1 VDQRNVSMNTR
12 INILYFLETLC
23 EAALKANYRPY
34 ISLIQR
40 ELKTI
45 IGAVA
50 SADPEGAA
58 NVATVKKV
66 LESLKRKGVV
76 ERTADEDIYA
86 MLREREELYH
96 LDERESSDEMMSD
109 GDESEE
115 EEDEEEAGKRR
126 KRRFDEQ
133 TVQARMEEDRERHK
147 RLRENIWQIPL
158 KQSEDEDPEFEK
170 AWNETSDLN
179 EDDYE
184 IMREEN
190 EILAASIL

>member
-1 VDQRNVSMNTR
+1 MNTR

-23 EAALKANYRPY
+23 EASLKAQYRPY

-40 ELKTI
+40 ELRTI
-45 IGAVA
+45 IGAIA
-50 SADPEGAA
+50 SEDPEGAA

-66 LESLKRKGVV
+66 LDSLKRKGIV
-76 ERTADEDIYA
+76 EKAVDEEICQ
-86 MLREREELYH
+86 MLREREELYRA
-96 LDERESSDEMMSD
+96 DEDETSDEPMSD
-109 GDESEE
+109 GDDDDDDDG
-115 EEDEEEAGKRR
+115 EDEEVGKARR
-126 KRRFDEQ
+126 KRRFDEA

-147 RLRENIWQIPL
+147 RLRENIWQIPVTTN
-158 KQSEDEDPEFEK
+158 EDEDPEFEK
-170 AWNETSDLN
+170 AWEETSDLN